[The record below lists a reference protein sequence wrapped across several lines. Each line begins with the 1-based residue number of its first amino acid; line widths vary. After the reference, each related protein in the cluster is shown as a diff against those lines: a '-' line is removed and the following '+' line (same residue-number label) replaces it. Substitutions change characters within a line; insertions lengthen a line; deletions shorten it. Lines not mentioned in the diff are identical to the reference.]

1 MFINLWFLRCQF
13 RDVFF
18 LPFSRKTTSLYP
30 IRNFFKI
37 IEQDCR
43 IGNPI
48 TSSLPQGH
56 WLNKHY
62 TENSL
67 CEKSRNELSEFCTQC
82 FSQTCWKVCSNHLPS
97 SPPLT
102 QYGDIGRKFPAPSLS
117 LGMEIEDW
125 TTCSMF
131 WHFGGLPKQM
141 AFLSSKFNC
150 WQERAPSRGT
160 TEIKDECLYLLQIIF
175 QSSSTQLC
183 TDLWEKS
190 PNSQLLPRKK
200 EL

>member
-1 MFINLWFLRCQF
+1 MYFFTIFQKDNIFIPHKI
-13 RDVFF
+13 FF
-18 LPFSRKTTSLYP
+18 LIT
-30 IRNFFKI
+30 
-37 IEQDCR
+37 EQDCR

-48 TSSLPQGH
+48 TPFLPQGH

-82 FSQTCWKVCSNHLPS
+82 CSQTCWKVRSNHLPS
-97 SPPLT
+97 SPPLA

-141 AFLSSKFNC
+141 AFLSSKFKC

-160 TEIKDECLYLLQIIF
+160 TEIKDECL
-175 QSSSTQLC
+175 
-183 TDLWEKS
+183 
-190 PNSQLLPRKK
+190 
-200 EL
+200 